1 MAERAD
7 MAKEKLKHK
16 IFLIEDHPITRDGFS
31 QLINYQE
38 DLLVCGNAGTAA
50 QALAGIEASQPGL
63 VIADV
68 SLPDAHGIE
77 LIKDLIARRPDLRI
91 LVLSMHDEALY
102 GERALRAGA
111 RGYVM
116 KQEPTETVMAA
127 IRKVLLGGTYLSPR
141 MQERVLQRFA
151 GPKGEAGR
159 SGIETLTDRE
169 LEVFELIGR
178 GHSTREISSQLRLGV
193 STVETYRAHLKEKLQ
208 LASGTELTHRA
219 IEWVNR
225 QTR

>member
-1 MAERAD
+1 M
-7 MAKEKLKHK
+7 
-16 IFLIEDHPITRDGFS
+16 
-31 QLINYQE
+31 
-38 DLLVCGNAGTAA
+38 VCGTAGTAA
-50 QALAGIEASQPGL
+50 QSLAGIQATQPGL
-63 VIADV
+63 VIVDV

-77 LIKDLIARRPDLRI
+77 LIKDLIAHRPDLRI
-91 LVLSMHDEALY
+91 LVLSMHDETLY

-116 KQEPTETVMAA
+116 KQEPTEIVMAA
-127 IRKVLLGGTYLSPR
+127 IRKVLQGGTYLSPR
-141 MQERVLQRFA
+141 MQERALQRFA
-151 GPKGEAGR
+151 GAKVEAGR

-178 GHSTREISSQLRLGV
+178 GQSTREISSQLRLGV
-193 STVETYRAHLKEKLQ
+193 STVETYRAHLKDKLQ

-225 QTR
+225 QTH